1 VPRTSKWELKQ
12 ERLTKV
18 VVFVAVHLS
27 VALTLNENI
36 ANVRN
41 GKWGRSL
48 LRESRQLSWSSCSMA
63 AGWLLCAGEDERD
76 WKDWKRSLTHVA
88 PSACQALIAKLTSP
102 LTGRSK
108 QRKGLKVGFRVPPA
122 LP

>member
-63 AGWLLCAGEDERD
+63 AGPGCCVLERM
-76 WKDWKRSLTHVA
+76 RG
-88 PSACQALIAKLTSP
+88 
-102 LTGRSK
+102 TGRTGSA
-108 QRKGLKVGFRVPPA
+108 V
-122 LP
+122 